1 MLSRAALLA
10 SLLAI
15 SGTAI
20 LAVSLACRAPELFE
34 LNTTSP
40 DGTYRTQF
48 KERVGFP
55 RPTRHEVRFD
65 VFKGEVGIL
74 KDEQLIE
81 GGVYDDMFSVLYPE
95 HAWISPSVL
104 RFGRKDRS
112 PEPQHDEVSIE
123 NATDRTITYL
133 RVNAGKY
140 ETFLLFE
147 LKPRSLVTLNAQ
159 AQTDKGHDSSFI
171 GCKGRFEDGTPI
183 REKPGDFDI
192 RGKYSSP
199 AHYSVKVSDSAVLIT
214 SKEFDSLTQSAK

>member
-1 MLSRAALLA
+1 MLSRAVLVA

-15 SGTAI
+15 SGMAT
-20 LAVSLACRAPELFE
+20 LAVSLACRAEKNLFE

-40 DGTYRTQF
+40 DGTYRTHF

-55 RPTRHEVRFD
+55 RPNRHEVRFD
-65 VFKGEVGIL
+65 VFKGEVSIL

-95 HAWISPSVL
+95 YLWVSPSVI

-112 PEPQHDEVSIE
+112 PEPQHDEVSVE

-133 RVNAGKY
+133 QVNAGKY

-159 AQTDKGHDSSFI
+159 AQTDKGKDYSYI
-171 GCKGRFEDGTPI
+171 GSKGRFEDGTPI
-183 REKPGDFDI
+183 REVGGNFDI
-192 RGKYSSP
+192 RGKYRSP
-199 AHYSVKVSDSAVLIT
+199 SHYSVKVSDSAVQIT
-214 SKEFDSLTQSAK
+214 SKEY